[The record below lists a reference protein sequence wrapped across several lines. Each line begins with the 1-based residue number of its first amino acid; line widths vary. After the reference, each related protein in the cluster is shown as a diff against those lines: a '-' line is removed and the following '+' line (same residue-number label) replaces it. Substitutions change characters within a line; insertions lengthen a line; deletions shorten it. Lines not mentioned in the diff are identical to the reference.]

1 MTILGAASVIFPLCV
16 AYAAFSDLFTMTI
29 PNRVSLMLIAAFV
42 LMATLS
48 GFGPMEFAWHVAAM
62 TAVFAG
68 CLGLFA
74 AGAMGG
80 GDAKLLTAVSLWFGM
95 SVELMSFLVYTALI
109 GGLLALVLLKL
120 RTPAG
125 LYVLSRVPLTHNL
138 TDSSKGI
145 PYGIAIAA
153 AALICYPQTPM
164 MQQALAAMAAG

>member
-1 MTILGAASVIFPLCV
+1 MLEGALSVGFPLLV
-16 AYAAFSDLFTMTI
+16 IYAAFSDLLTMTI
-29 PNRVSLMLIAAFV
+29 PNRVSLLLVAAFTI
-42 LMATLS
+42 MAPFS
-48 GFGPMEFAWHVAAM
+48 GLGPVEFGWHVVAM
-62 TAVFAG
+62 ILVFAG

-74 AGAMGG
+74 TGAMGG

-95 SVELMSFLVYTALI
+95 SAELMSFLVHTALI
-109 GGLLALVLLKL
+109 GGVLTLVLLKL